1 MTKFIPDSTTSQLK
15 AARTRL
21 LRKEAKLA
29 SETFLDGGA
38 RTYLDTLPGIGV
50 VLEFPKGRKCYFH
63 DTQMAITFW
72 YKKYARD
79 FGTKVDPAD
88 HLSPLVAA
96 KSGKGKRTV
105 TYGDWNTPGW
115 IFGPLQV
122 PEHSLIA

>member
-1 MTKFIPDSTTSQLK
+1 MTQTSTGSDTFKLK

-21 LRKEAKLA
+21 LRKEVKLA
-29 SETFLDGGA
+29 SETFLEGGA

-63 DTQMAITFW
+63 DTEQAISFW

-79 FGTKVDPAD
+79 FGTKVDPED

-96 KSGKGKRTV
+96 KAKQGKRTV
-105 TYGDWNTPGW
+105 TYGDWSKPGW
-115 IFGPLQV
+115 TFGPLQV
-122 PEHSLIA
+122 PAGTQAA